1 MEDTTLDNEVNKTFE
16 KITEEDIETII
27 PMLNSSDSESV
38 SLGLKL
44 LSNTNVT
51 ETPYLTTAILVY
63 TFSNWYGNQAKNT
76 VSVAQMLDTLHFSP
90 RSVNTYN
97 PLISR
102 VVLYLDSNKEF
113 ISKNPMSEE
122 EERLIKKHVTIPA
135 YRQYIRDCIARFS
148 SFADNSLMPEITY
161 NFE

>member
-1 MEDTTLDNEVNKTFE
+1 
-16 KITEEDIETII
+16 
-27 PMLNSSDSESV
+27 
-38 SLGLKL
+38 
-44 LSNTNVT
+44 
-51 ETPYLTTAILVY
+51 
-63 TFSNWYGNQAKNT
+63 
-76 VSVAQMLDTLHFSP
+76 MLDTLHFSP

-102 VVLYLDSNKEF
+102 VILYLDSNKEI

-135 YRQYIRDCIARFS
+135 YRQYIRDCIARLS